1 MSAKPGSPL
10 AAGTASG
17 PVARAGSG
25 GAPVLA
31 PACAGVFV
39 IILDATIVSVAL
51 PDITADLRFA
61 PADVAWVVN
70 AYTLAFAGL
79 LLLAGRLVA
88 NHGTRAMFLTGV
100 CCFGAASLACGLAPQ
115 AWVLIT
121 ARAVQGAGG
130 AIVMPA
136 TLTMV
141 TGAYLDPAARSRALG
156 LWSAVGAAGAA
167 AGSVIGGVLTDL
179 AGWRWVFLVNVP
191 LTLAIAVAT
200 VVVTPHADRRPARA
214 RLDVVGAVLATCG
227 LTALVYGVLD
237 SADDGWS
244 SLPVVVSLA
253 AAAVLLV
260 VFVAHQHRWAGA
272 PLVPLGLFGSRPVA
286 AANAVI
292 FCLGL
297 GFFASPVLLSI
308 YLQQALG
315 YPPMRA
321 GLAFLPAAGALFTG
335 AQLAGRLT
343 HRHGVRV
350 VAAVG
355 ALLAAAGFTW
365 LARLGAHTRY
375 WPAIALPQVLFG
387 LGIGVAFTPITVAA
401 TAVPADLAGVAAGV
415 LNTVRQVAAAVG
427 LAVLSTLVTAHSG
440 HTDGYSLAFGV
451 AALIAAIAAAGAALL
466 LPRRPADTPPAA

>member
-1 MSAKPGSPL
+1 
-10 AAGTASG
+10 
-17 PVARAGSG
+17 
-25 GAPVLA
+25 
-31 PACAGVFV
+31 V

-51 PDITADLRFA
+51 PDITTDLRFGS
-61 PADVAWVVN
+61 ADVAWVIN
-70 AYTLAFAGL
+70 TYTLAFAGL

-88 NHGTRAMFLTGV
+88 NHGARAMFLTGI

-141 TGAYLDPAARSRALG
+141 SGAYHDPAARSRALG

-191 LTLAIAVAT
+191 LTVAIAVAT
-200 VVVTPHADRRPARA
+200 MAVVSRTGPGPARA
-214 RLDVVGAVLATCG
+214 RLDLAGAVLATCG
-227 LTALVYGVLD
+227 LTALVYGVID

-244 SLPVVVSLA
+244 SPPVAISLA
-253 AAAVLLV
+253 AAAVLLAL
-260 VFVAHQHRWAGA
+260 FLAHQQRWASA
-272 PLVPLGLFGSRPVA
+272 PLVPLGLFGSRPVS

-315 YPPMRA
+315 YTPMRA
-321 GLAFLPAAGALFTG
+321 GAAFLPAAGALFTG

-343 HRHGVRV
+343 HRHGVRL
-350 VAAVG
+350 VATTG
-355 ALLAAAGFTW
+355 SLLAAAGFAW
-365 LARLGAHTRY
+365 LTRLGDHTQY
-375 WPAIALPQVLFG
+375 WPTIALPQTLFG

-401 TAVPADLAGVAAGV
+401 TAVPAHLAGVAAGV
-415 LNTVRQVAAAVG
+415 LNTVRQVAAAIG
-427 LAVLSTLVTAHSG
+427 LAVLSALITAHSS
-440 HTDGYSLAFGV
+440 DGDGDGFGLAFGV
-451 AALIAAIAAAGAALL
+451 AALTAAIAAAGAALL
-466 LPRRPADTPPAA
+466 LPRRPDTPRSADTPPAA